1 MASSKECMS
10 HARECVRL
18 ARLTDNRTVRD
29 QLLDMAQRWTAA
41 AQSERQS
48 DHARGAVAQ
57 TSPANEASPPEG
69 SSTGNVKQGS
79 FEPKRR

>member
-29 QLLDMAQRWTAA
+29 QLLDIAQRWTAA
-41 AQSERQS
+41 AQSERRS
-48 DHARGAVAQ
+48 DHARLVPLHKLRQ
-57 TSPANEASPPEG
+57 QKKP
-69 SSTGNVKQGS
+69 
-79 FEPKRR
+79 RRRKALVQER